1 MLWQAWRIAA
11 LLIALLGVAFIV
23 GDAVTVS
30 GTTGF
35 TVAVVSPNDLSRH
48 KVTSVAPPHDA
59 RPDVRVGDVVRLHDH
74 SFAERMRFLRQRA
87 GDTFVFDRE
96 HGSAVTVR
104 LVPAPTPPVVYVFL
118 ALAFAFIA
126 VGALL
131 ALRTP
136 QLAEA
141 RTLASMLIL
150 LGVVFSLSPQPWMPP
165 ALAATA
171 LIGSYPLQFL
181 AFGCAVHLAT
191 IFPAPAERGWRIV
204 VRRANPFITAFL
216 MLIGGWITTS
226 AFIAERT
233 PPRPVT
239 VIGQFVWLYFL
250 VAITSSFWIANRTSA
265 GADRKR
271 VRWVSMSLA
280 VGFSGVIVN
289 ILVLVVRHFQPLPWM
304 PYLALTMLAIP
315 LGLGYAIVRH
325 RVIDIGFVVNR
336 ALVFG
341 TVSAIVV
348 VAFMVL
354 EWLLGTVLVKV
365 SHVTST
371 SLELGLALLLG
382 FSLRTIHA
390 KVDKVVDDVFFR
402 SRHEAERALRTLAR
416 ELGYVT
422 DPRVAI
428 ARAHEELV
436 ARTAAADAAVY
447 VIDQKSALRVDP
459 AESASPGLVDVD
471 DPALVRLRA
480 TRAPL
485 RLREVRSALRGD
497 RAYPM
502 LVRDALTGVVV
513 LGPKTD
519 GEAYAPDEIATVE
532 TVALALGN
540 ALDALQTAA
549 LKAEIARVLIDGAP
563 LDALRRTVD
572 SAAWVRGV
580 VPQPAGSL
588 LGLGE

>member
-11 LLIALLGVAFIV
+11 LLVAVLGVAFMADDV
-23 GDAVTVS
+23 LTVS
-30 GTTGF
+30 GTPGF
-35 TVAVVSPNDLSRH
+35 RVAPVTPNDFARR
-48 KVTSVAPPHDA
+48 KVTSVAALHDT
-59 RPDVRVGDVVRLHDH
+59 RPEVRVGDVLRLHDD
-74 SFAERMRFLRQRA
+74 SFSERMRFLRQRT
-87 GDTFVFDRE
+87 GETFVFDRE
-96 HGSAVTVR
+96 RGSPVTVR
-104 LVPAPTPPVVYVFL
+104 LVPAPVPPFAYVFL
-118 ALAFAFIA
+118 ALALSFVV
-126 VGALL
+126 VGGLL

-136 QLAEA
+136 RLPEA
-141 RTLASMLIL
+141 RALASMLIL

-165 ALAATA
+165 ALVASV
-171 LIGSYPLQFL
+171 LIGSYPIQFL

-191 IFPAPAERGWRIV
+191 IFPAPAERGWRAL
-204 VRRANPFITAFL
+204 VRRANPFVTAFM
-216 MLIGGWITTS
+216 MLIGGWIATS
-226 AFIAERT
+226 GYAGERAA
-233 PPRPVT
+233 PAPVT
-239 VIGQFVWLYFL
+239 LIGRFVWVYFL
-250 VAITSSFWIANRTSA
+250 IAITSSFWIANRTAS

-271 VRWVSMSLA
+271 VRWVSTSLA
-280 VGFSGVIVN
+280 VGFSGVVVN
-289 ILVLVVRHFQPLPWM
+289 IVVLVARHFESLPWM
-304 PYLALTMLAIP
+304 PYLALTMVAIP

-402 SRHEAERALRTLAR
+402 SRHEAERALRMLAR
-416 ELGYVT
+416 ELAFVT

-428 ARAHEELV
+428 ARAHDELV
-436 ARTAAADAAVY
+436 ARTGAADAAIY
-447 VIDQKSALRVDP
+447 VVDRQAALRVDP
-459 AESASPGLVDVD
+459 AESASPGRVDVD
-471 DPALVRLRA
+471 DAALVRLRA

-502 LVRDALTGVVV
+502 LVRDALSGAVV
-513 LGPKTD
+513 LGPKTN

-532 TVALALGN
+532 AVAQALGN

-549 LKAEIARVLIDGAP
+549 LRAEIARVLIDGAP